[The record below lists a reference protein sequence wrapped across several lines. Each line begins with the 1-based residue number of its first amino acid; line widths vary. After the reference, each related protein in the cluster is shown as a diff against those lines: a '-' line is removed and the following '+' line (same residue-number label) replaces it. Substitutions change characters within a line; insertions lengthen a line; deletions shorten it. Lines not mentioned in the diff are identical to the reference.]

1 MKRFVSALM
10 AVLFLGAA
18 GAALA
23 DDAMMSAT
31 PMATPG
37 KMMKKMKKKK
47 MKKDMMM
54 KKEMPS
60 TTPTM

>member
-1 MKRFVSALM
+1 MKRFFAVLM
-10 AVLFLGAA
+10 AVLFLGAT

-47 MKKDMMM
+47 MKKSMM
-54 KKEMPS
+54 KKPES
-60 TTPTM
+60 TTTPTM